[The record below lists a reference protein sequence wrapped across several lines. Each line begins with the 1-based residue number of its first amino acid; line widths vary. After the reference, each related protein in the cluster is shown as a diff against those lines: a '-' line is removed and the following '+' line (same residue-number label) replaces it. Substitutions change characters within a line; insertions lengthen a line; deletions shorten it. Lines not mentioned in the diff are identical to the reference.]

1 LLDNAL
7 GLLKLLLKFLALV
20 RVNYFVEQQQDL
32 GLWLGHY
39 CGELGC
45 GLLDAT
51 LLADHAHQQ
60 INFLFERDQT
70 VALKHSLSDT
80 LNYLVNAALRLLE
93 RLYERS
99 LLT

>member
-1 LLDNAL
+1 
-7 GLLKLLLKFLALV
+7 
-20 RVNYFVEQQQDL
+20 
-32 GLWLGHY
+32 
-39 CGELGC
+39 
-45 GLLDAT
+45 LLDAT

-70 VALKHSLSDT
+70 VALKHPLSDT